1 MIIELFIETTKS
13 YIYLN
18 FKIYET
24 YYIKEQTAQQKQLKK
39 NHKENKK

>member
-24 YYIKEQTAQQKQLKK
+24 YYIKEQLLNRNQK
-39 NHKENKK
+39 NHKEN

>member
-24 YYIKEQTAQQKQLKK
+24 YYIKENFK
-39 NHKENKK
+39 NMKTKFF

>member
-18 FKIYET
+18 FKILKYMKL
-24 YYIKEQTAQQKQLKK
+24 IILKSKLLNRINLKK
-39 NHKENKK
+39 S